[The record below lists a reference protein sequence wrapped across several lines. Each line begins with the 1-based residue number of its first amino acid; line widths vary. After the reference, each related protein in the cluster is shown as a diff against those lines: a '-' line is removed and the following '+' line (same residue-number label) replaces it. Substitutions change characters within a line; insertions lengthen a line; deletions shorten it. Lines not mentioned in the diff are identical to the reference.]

1 MSAVHSSTLPKPI
14 LFIINQDGEEFIT
27 TTNNSI
33 GQQVE
38 KAEQLLD
45 ALIGKNG
52 TVEWSTLIGDSSYL
66 LLESDTIMHV
76 EAPIDPELEFA
87 LRLAQQR
94 EDEGFDFIRQQYGS
108 IEEAQR
114 KTLWDDDARKALR
127 TYRIA
132 VRERSEYESL
142 LARKRREAAIATQG
156 CD

>member
-14 LFIINQDGEEFIT
+14 LFIINQDGEESIT
-27 TTNNSI
+27 TSNKSV

-52 TVEWSTLIGDSSYL
+52 TIEWSTLIGDSSYL
-66 LLESDTIMHV
+66 LESDTIMHV
-76 EAPIDPELEFA
+76 AEPIDPELEFA